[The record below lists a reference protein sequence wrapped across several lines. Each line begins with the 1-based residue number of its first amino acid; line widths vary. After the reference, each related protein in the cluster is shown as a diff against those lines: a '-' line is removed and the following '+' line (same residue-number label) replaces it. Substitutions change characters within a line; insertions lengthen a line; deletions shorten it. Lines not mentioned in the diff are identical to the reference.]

1 MSQINVD
8 AIRASNGTGDAI
20 SLTASDKTCTANITN
35 IPGRNLLMNGA
46 MQVAQRADLTTAAD
60 GYGAVDRWYFYN
72 EGDGRATITQS
83 TDVPS
88 TKEFKYSYK
97 LDVTTADTAGAGSRG
112 HVGQWLEA
120 RDSGVTLKGTSAAK
134 QITVQ
139 FWVKSPKTGTHI
151 VALSDN
157 GATDHSS
164 SRFINAT
171 YTVSTA
177 NTWEKKTVTFAGDT
191 TGVFNTTTGRGF
203 HVGFRLVQGSNS
215 TSGALATSW
224 ADYALAN
231 EGAGQVNVLDN
242 TSNDFYL
249 TGVQMELGDYATD
262 FEHKSYCDELSKCQ
276 RYYYQL
282 VPPGGVNTPIGIG
295 VMYTTGIAIGI
306 VDFPTTMRTNPSM
319 VAVTGSDYFRVVT
332 NSTNDGCDHVQT
344 EDVGNTCCGFRL
356 TTNLSVGSNG
366 MAFYA
371 RTMHA
376 SAAIGFNAD
385 L

>member
-97 LDVTTADTAGAGSRG
+97 LDVTTADTVGASSRG
-112 HVGQWLEA
+112 WVGQWLEA

-134 QITVQ
+134 KITVQ

-151 VALSDN
+151 VCLSDN
-157 GATDHSS
+157 DATDHST

-177 NTWEKKTVTFAGDT
+177 NTWEKKTVTFDGDT
-191 TGVFNTTTGRGF
+191 TGVFNTTTGRGLI
-203 HVGFRLVQGSNS
+203 VAFRLVQGSNS

-249 TGVQMELGDYATD
+249 TGVQAELGDYATD
-262 FEHKSYCDELSKCQ
+262 FEHKKYPDEWKDCC
-276 RYYYQL
+276 RYYYKPAARSDGNAYLYGCSYHNSWGFIIIDFPNQMRVIPTL
-282 VPPGGVNTPIGIG
+282 TKTSESTTSGWDYAT
-295 VMYTTGIAIGI
+295 YTTKERLQIYLADIDPWVGG
-306 VDFPTTMRTNPSM
+306 TTLD
-319 VAVTGSDYFRVVT
+319 A
-332 NSTNDGCDHVQT
+332 
-344 EDVGNTCCGFRL
+344 EL
-356 TTNLSVGSNG
+356 
-366 MAFYA
+366 
-371 RTMHA
+371 
-376 SAAIGFNAD
+376 
-385 L
+385 

>member
-20 SLTASDKTCTANITN
+20 SFTASDKTCTANITN
-35 IPGRNLLMNGA
+35 FPHRNLIINGA

-60 GYGAVDRWYFYN
+60 GYGAVDRWYLYN
-72 EGDGRATITQS
+72 AGDGRATITQS

-97 LDVTTADTAGAGSRG
+97 LDVTTADTAGASSRG
-112 HVGQWLEA
+112 WVGQWLEA

-134 QITVQ
+134 KITVQ

-151 VALSDN
+151 VSLDDN
-157 GATDHSS
+157 DATDHST

-191 TGVFNTTTGRGF
+191 TGVFNTTTGRGLLL
-203 HVGFRLVQGSNS
+203 VFRLVQGSNS

-249 TGVQMELGDYATD
+249 TGVQMELGDYGTD
-262 FEHKSYCDELSKCQ
+262 FEHLPYETELAKCQ
-276 RYYYQL
+276 RYHQKIDFYKYNGAPSTYDYWCDTVQL
-282 VPPGGVNTPIGIG
+282 
-295 VMYTTGIAIGI
+295 
-306 VDFPTTMRTNPSM
+306 RPSM
-319 VAVTGSDYFRVVT
+319 RATPTLDKTTDINVDTGTGSFKI
-332 NSTNDGCDHVQT
+332 
-344 EDVGNTCCGFRL
+344 
-356 TTNLSVGSNG
+356 SNG
-366 MAFYA
+366 TVATDGAVIDRASTECVIFKQKDGYNWSWNTI
-371 RTMHA
+371 RMHF
-376 SAAIGFNAD
+376 SSE

>member
-1 MSQINVD
+1 MSQLKVN
-8 AIRASNGTGDAI
+8 AIRSANGTGDAI
-20 SLTASDKTCTANITN
+20 TLAAASNTATANLTQINSIPFPGDGN
-35 IPGRNLLMNGA
+35 ISHRNLMHNGA
-46 MQVAQRADLTTAAD
+46 MQIAQRPELTTSDA
-60 GYGAVDRWYFYN
+60 GYGSVDRWYFYN

-249 TGVQMELGDYATD
+249 TGVQVEIGDQATD
-262 FEHKSYCDELSKCQ
+262 FEHLSYQDDLLKCQ
-276 RYYYQL
+276 RYYQKIDFYKYTGSTTTYSYWCDTVQL
-282 VPPGGVNTPIGIG
+282 
-295 VMYTTGIAIGI
+295 
-306 VDFPTTMRTNPSM
+306 RPSM
-319 VAVTGSDYFRVVT
+319 RATPTLLKTTDINVDTGTGSFKI
-332 NSTNDGCDHVQT
+332 
-344 EDVGNTCCGFRL
+344 
-356 TTNLSVGSNG
+356 SNG
-366 MAFYA
+366 TVATDGAVIDRASTECVIFKQKDGYNWSWNTI
-371 RTMHA
+371 RMHFI
-376 SAAIGFNAD
+376 SE